1 MAISTSQTTY
11 IGVLEIT
18 YGFATA
24 VCTLEAVGTPFAT
37 PLRGFRGATCT
48 EGALEELE
56 ELADVEESES
66 ESDEVSDS
74 EELDSESDIS
84 LSDSELDSE
93 DVSEDVS
100 EEDVDGACR
109 FKRERPLGRDAAG
122 GLESAVPSLV
132 FDRFLTGPAVSSRRS
147 A

>member
-11 IGVLEIT
+11 IGALEIT

-24 VCTLEAVGTPFAT
+24 ACTLEAVGTAFAT

-66 ESDEVSDS
+66 ESDV
-74 EELDSESDIS
+74 S
-84 LSDSELDSE
+84 LSDSELD
-93 DVSEDVS
+93 SEDVS

-109 FKRERPLGRDAAG
+109 FERERPLGRDAAG

-132 FDRFLTGPAVSSRRS
+132 FDRFLAGPAVSSRRS

>member
-11 IGVLEIT
+11 IGALEIT

-24 VCTLEAVGTPFAT
+24 ACTLEAVGTPFTT
-37 PLRGFRGATCT
+37 PLRSFRGATCT

-74 EELDSESDIS
+74 EELDSESDVS

-93 DVSEDVS
+93 DVSE
-100 EEDVDGACR
+100 EDVGGACR
-109 FKRERPLGRDAAG
+109 FERERPLGRDAAG

-132 FDRFLTGPAVSSRRS
+132 FDRFLAGPAVYSRRS